1 MPTTNRIIYLDYN
14 ATAPLLP
21 AVKEGMLNIMD
32 TPNNAS
38 AIHKAG
44 RAARMAVE
52 NAREQVAK
60 SIGAK
65 TEGVIFTSG
74 ATEANNMALNGI
86 TNHTIYAGATEHPAI
101 LNAVD
106 NINILSVDHDGLID
120 LEALNHTLSALGAPA
135 LVSVMMVNNETGVIQ
150 PIKKIASIV
159 HKHGGI
165 LHSDCVQALGR
176 IELNMQE
183 TGIDMLSLSA
193 HKLGGPQGVGVLVI
207 DPKIELTPIL
217 RGGGQEKN
225 RRAGTEN
232 VTGIVGFGIAAEQS
246 TLTDTSKL
254 EKMRDRL
261 EQEIKATAPEVIIH
275 GENAPRVANTSM
287 FSLSGVPSDTQ
298 MIHMDLAGIAVSN
311 GSACSSGRVEPSHVL
326 KAMGCD
332 DNTMGG
338 SALRVSMGWDTKES
352 DIDAFIEAWKTLYD
366 RVGSRLNS

>member
-1 MPTTNRIIYLDYN
+1 
-14 ATAPLLP
+14 
-21 AVKEGMLNIMD
+21 
-32 TPNNAS
+32 
-38 AIHKAG
+38 
-44 RAARMAVE
+44 
-52 NAREQVAK
+52 
-60 SIGAK
+60 AK

-298 MIHMDLAGIAVSN
+298 MIHMDLA
-311 GSACSSGRVEPSHVL
+311 
-326 KAMGCD
+326 
-332 DNTMGG
+332 
-338 SALRVSMGWDTKES
+338 
-352 DIDAFIEAWKTLYD
+352 
-366 RVGSRLNS
+366 